1 MRGPAPRPCA
11 QRPCARSS
19 CPLTLAARAP
29 ARPQELPSFALPAG
43 FAYAT
48 YPSAQTT
55 SLANQ
60 ILLCAFCAHYLNR
73 TFIFPMLIRGGKP
86 TPFSV
91 FVMALCFCLVNGW
104 VQARALTL
112 HHTYPDAWL
121 SDPRFVGGLALF
133 ASGMAINI
141 HADLTLI
148 GLRKPGESGYRVPR
162 GGAFELVSGANF
174 LGECLEWT
182 GFAIACWCA
191 PRRRVSLCA
200 PQAAGGWRGA
210 LSRAACCSS
219 SLARRSFPAAAFA
232 LSVWCNI
239 GPRAIQHHRW
249 YLAKFEDYPKH
260 RRALIPFLI

>member
-11 QRPCARSS
+11 QWPFARSS
-19 CPLTLAARAP
+19 GPLTLAARAP

-43 FAYAT
+43 FACAT

-60 ILLCAFCAHYLNR
+60 ILLCAFCAHYVNR

-148 GLRKPGESGYRVPR
+148 GLRKPGESGYKVPR

-191 PRRRVSLCA
+191 PRRRA
-200 PQAAGGWRGA
+200 PRPEPLRGA
-210 LSRAACCSS
+210 GRGRVARCAQPCRA
-219 SLARRSFPAAAFA
+219 LF
-232 LSVWCNI
+232 LL
-239 GPRAIQHHRW
+239 PRAQVLPRGRLCPQRLVQHRP
-249 YLAKFEDYPKH
+249 ACDPAPPVVP
-260 RRALIPFLI
+260 RQV